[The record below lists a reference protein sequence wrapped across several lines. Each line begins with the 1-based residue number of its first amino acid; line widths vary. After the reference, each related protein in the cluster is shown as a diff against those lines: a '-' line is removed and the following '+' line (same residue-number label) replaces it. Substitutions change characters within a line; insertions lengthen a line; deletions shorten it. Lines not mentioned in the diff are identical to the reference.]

1 VSVSSLRKPAGEGAA
16 APPGARQR
24 TGGIRDTA
32 AQDVPLARSQGRVRR
47 MLPWGAALVLAV
59 LAGYWFAGPTIRS
72 YLRSPTSVSLE
83 RLRTAAVERG
93 RFVRDVAAE
102 GVVVAAV
109 SPTLFAPE
117 DGTVTFRVKEGDVVS
132 AGDAL
137 AVVESPELTSRLA
150 QEQATLQ
157 SLDTGLRRRELEN
170 RAQELENQQLV
181 DLARVSVTAAER
193 ELRRAEASRQT
204 QVISQ
209 QDYEKA
215 VDDLERARLEFR
227 HAQQNA
233 ALQTESNTF
242 DLETLSLERDRQAL
256 VVAELERRIA
266 DLVIP
271 APVDGM
277 VGALA
282 VAQKSAV
289 TRNAPVLTV
298 VDLSALEVEIRVP
311 QSYGDDLAIGLP
323 AEVTISASR
332 YAATLTAVSP
342 EVQEN
347 QVVGRIRFDG
357 ELPPKLRQNQRVAA
371 RVLLETT
378 EDTLKLQ
385 RGPFLDAGGGRIAY
399 VIDERTATRRTIQT
413 GSSNLREVQVLDGLR
428 EGDRVVISDISVFN
442 GADSVMLSR

>member
-1 VSVSSLRKPAGEGAA
+1 
-16 APPGARQR
+16 
-24 TGGIRDTA
+24 
-32 AQDVPLARSQGRVRR
+32 
-47 MLPWGAALVLAV
+47 
-59 LAGYWFAGPTIRS
+59 
-72 YLRSPTSVSLE
+72 
-83 RLRTAAVERG
+83 
-93 RFVRDVAAE
+93 
-102 GVVVAAV
+102 
-109 SPTLFAPE
+109 
-117 DGTVTFRVKEGDVVS
+117 
-132 AGDAL
+132 
-137 AVVESPELTSRLA
+137 
-150 QEQATLQ
+150 
-157 SLDTGLRRRELEN
+157 
-170 RAQELENQQLV
+170 
-181 DLARVSVTAAER
+181 
-193 ELRRAEASRQT
+193 
-204 QVISQ
+204 
-209 QDYEKA
+209 
-215 VDDLERARLEFR
+215 
-227 HAQQNA
+227 
-233 ALQTESNTF
+233 
-242 DLETLSLERDRQAL
+242 
-256 VVAELERRIA
+256 
-266 DLVIP
+266 VIP

-332 YAATLTAVSP
+332 YVATLTAVSP